1 MYHAQPMWT
10 QRTARRCLSY
20 EACGRLHAGEQHHTA
35 VHHRLCPNTR
45 PSVVRSSKMRAI
57 LRRIQRA
64 RLWRNRCTGGRATL
78 FAVCSRRC
86 RQRGRLARKS
96 WPFRGGMLVPAPPA
110 SAIPPLSVWPG
121 GTPFGNTQEGPDR
134 PVRPNHRPALS
145 RVRSQAPSP
154 GTTGGPGSLADI
166 RRISLEGKGRRT

>member
-134 PVRPNHRPALS
+134 LRSAPITDPLS
-145 RVRSQAPSP
+145 R
-154 GTTGGPGSLADI
+154 GF
-166 RRISLEGKGRRT
+166 RIPTRESTSATEQESEKTMERVY